1 MGPRKTGLGVAR
13 WEISCVL
20 RCWGRR
26 ELRNCPRDSA
36 QTGSQDNGGNPV
48 KTIGIDQTDLKSC
61 VEDSQT
67 ERVVLTRDDVPVA
80 ILVGIEGL
88 DLEQIQLGVSNQF
101 WELIGER
108 RRQKTI
114 GRAELE
120 KRIGDGL

>member
-1 MGPRKTGLGVAR
+1 MFG
-13 WEISCVL
+13 
-20 RCWGRR
+20 
-26 ELRNCPRDSA
+26 
-36 QTGSQDNGGNPV
+36 GSF
-48 KTIGIDQTDLKSC
+48 THCIRFML
-61 VEDSQT
+61 SQT
-67 ERVVLTRDDVPVA
+67 ERIVLTRDDVPVA

-88 DLEQIQLGVSNQF
+88 DLEQIQLGARNQF